1 MNDAP
6 HSPGATSA
14 LITFEVV
21 KESYGWAIR
30 RDRQMMTPMWCR
42 ALAVAEAERMAE
54 ALRRHGERAEVRI
67 WEIETGAQPPSP
79 AQ

>member
-1 MNDAP
+1 MNDAANLSNEKP
-6 HSPGATSA
+6 A

-42 ALAVAEAERMAE
+42 ALAVAEAQRMAD

-67 WEIETGAQPPSP
+67 CEPEVDVARAQ
-79 AQ
+79 

>member
-6 HSPGATSA
+6 SFRAATSA

-30 RDRQMMTPMWCR
+30 RDRQMMTPMWR
-42 ALAVAEAERMAE
+42 RDLAVAEAERMVA

-67 WEIETGAQPPSP
+67 CEPDAVARQPSP

>member
-6 HSPGATSA
+6 SAQEATSA

-42 ALAVAEAERMAE
+42 DLAVAEAERMVE

-67 WEIETGAQPPSP
+67 CETDEGAQGLSL